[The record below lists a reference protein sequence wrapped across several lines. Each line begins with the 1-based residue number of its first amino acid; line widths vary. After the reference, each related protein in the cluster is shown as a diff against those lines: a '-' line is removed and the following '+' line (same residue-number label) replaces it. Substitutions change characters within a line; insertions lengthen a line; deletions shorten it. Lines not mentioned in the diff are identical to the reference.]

1 MLAGAEGGTDVRLG
15 GGPLALGWLG
25 PPQACP
31 IIAAAR
37 SSVTDGRR
45 PFVADRR
52 RLSAL
57 ADRDRVMCAE
67 A

>member
-1 MLAGAEGGTDVRLG
+1 MLAGACADVDGWFDAGWLE
-15 GGPLALGWLG
+15 LGWLG
-25 PPQACP
+25 SPQAWP
-31 IIAAAR
+31 IINAAM
-37 SSVTDGRR
+37 SS
-45 PFVADRR
+45 VADRR